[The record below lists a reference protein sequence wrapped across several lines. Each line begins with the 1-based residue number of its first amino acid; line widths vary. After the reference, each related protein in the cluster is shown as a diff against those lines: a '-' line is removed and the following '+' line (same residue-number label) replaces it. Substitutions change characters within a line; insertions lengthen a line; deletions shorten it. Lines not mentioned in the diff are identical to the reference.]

1 MSFFNRV
8 IASADN
14 TQKNDLQGR
23 FNNPK
28 FVDRIIQQFYN
39 DLIEGTV
46 DYFDNDRHENE
57 KWRKLF

>member
-1 MSFFNRV
+1 MIYEEDST
-8 IASADN
+8 
-14 TQKNDLQGR
+14 TQNLL
-23 FNNPK
+23 
-28 FVDRIIQQFYN
+28 IELQQFYN